1 MGITGVL
8 DHRRIIMCGRYALT
22 IDTGELQAA
31 FPEFSFPVE
40 DAPRYN
46 IAPSQPILALPN
58 DGTNQADFLVWGLI
72 PSWAKDP
79 SIGNRMINARAETLA
94 EKPAFR
100 SAYKYHR
107 CLIFADG
114 FFEWQ
119 ARPGQ
124 KSKVPHFIRLKSG
137 APFAFAGLWEH
148 WQSTDG
154 SEVRSATIITTEPN
168 ELMASLHNRMPVILQ
183 PDAYT
188 QWIDSAPQSPN
199 RLQNLLVPF
208 PTGEMEAFPVS
219 TMVNSPV
226 NDRVECILPV

>member
-1 MGITGVL
+1 
-8 DHRRIIMCGRYALT
+8 MCGRYALT
-22 IDTGELQAA
+22 ADPGDLQEA
-31 FPEFSFPVE
+31 FPGFSFP
-40 DAPRYN
+40 APGFPRYN

-58 DGTNQADFLVWGLI
+58 DDTNKVDFFSWGLI

-119 ARPGQ
+119 TKPGS
-124 KSKVPHFIRLKSG
+124 KSKIPHFIRLKMG
-137 APFAFAGLWEH
+137 VPFAFAGLWEH

-154 SEVRSATIITTEPN
+154 SEVRSAAIITTEPN
-168 ELMASLHNRMPVILQ
+168 ELMAPIHNRMPVIL
-183 PDAYT
+183 PPTSYT
-188 QWIDSAPQSPN
+188 QWLDSQAQTPD
-199 RLQNLLVPF
+199 RLQYLLIPF
-208 PTGEMEAFPVS
+208 PAIEMEAFPVS
-219 TMVNSPV
+219 HTVNNPI
-226 NDRVECILPV
+226 NDRAECILPV